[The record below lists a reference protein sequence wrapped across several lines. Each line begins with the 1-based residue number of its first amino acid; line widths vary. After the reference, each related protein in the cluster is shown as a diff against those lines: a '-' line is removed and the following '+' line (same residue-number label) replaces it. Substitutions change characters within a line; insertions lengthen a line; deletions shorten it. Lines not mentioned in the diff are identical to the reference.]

1 MDGLSAYHGGLS
13 AAVLHGIVT
22 RVKVVLDFG
31 VLNVLTR

>member
-1 MDGLSAYHGGLS
+1 MEGRV